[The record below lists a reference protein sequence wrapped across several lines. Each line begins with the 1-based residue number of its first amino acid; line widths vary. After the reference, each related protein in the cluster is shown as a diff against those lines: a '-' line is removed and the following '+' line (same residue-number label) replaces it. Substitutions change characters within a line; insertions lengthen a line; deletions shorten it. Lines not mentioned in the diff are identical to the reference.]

1 MLKNAFLL
9 FIFAAVIL
17 VAFLPT
23 FSRLQDVKQKDLE
36 YQARIAELEA
46 ENAKLQNE
54 RRKLEEDPV
63 YLEKVAREKMGLIRE
78 GEVVYK
84 LMPVSDEQSGE

>member
-9 FIFAAVIL
+9 FVFAFLIL
-17 VAFLPT
+17 IMFLPT
-23 FSRLQDVKQKDLE
+23 YTKVQDVKQKDLE
-36 YQARIAELEA
+36 YQNRIQELE
-46 ENAKLQNE
+46 NE
-54 RRKLEEDPV
+54 RAQLKREKRLLEDDPV

-84 LMPVSDEQSGE
+84 IMPANAVE